1 MMSKEEE
8 LAKAIQ
14 RGFENKAKKL
24 LRQAALDGDAS
35 ILGLLES
42 AIEKEI
48 SNGSILAEVVKALFR
63 LKRQHKD
70 DMAPFF
76 ELWGRE
82 KQIIQE
88 ALLDVLGYDRMV
100 PERDD
105 QAKIIERYFDFG
117 KDYDRRYQS
126 DPRYGLAAACA
137 GWDAE
142 LVRPFLEHCLVTGGP
157 PVKYV
162 AENALKRK
170 YVKLASRD

>member
-14 RGFENKAKKL
+14 RGFENKAKKM

-35 ILGLLES
+35 LLRLLES
-42 AIEKEI
+42 AIQKDI
-48 SNGSILAEVVKALFR
+48 SNGCILAEVARTLFR
-63 LKRQHKD
+63 LKKNHQN

-76 ELWGRE
+76 ELCIHERE
-82 KQIIQE
+82 TIQE
-88 ALLDVLGYDRMV
+88 SLLEVLGYDRMV
-100 PERDD
+100 PARDD

-117 KDYDRRYQS
+117 KGRDRRVS

-142 LVRPFLEHCLVTGGP
+142 LVRPFLEHCLVTGDP

-170 YVKLASRD
+170 YVKLRGLD